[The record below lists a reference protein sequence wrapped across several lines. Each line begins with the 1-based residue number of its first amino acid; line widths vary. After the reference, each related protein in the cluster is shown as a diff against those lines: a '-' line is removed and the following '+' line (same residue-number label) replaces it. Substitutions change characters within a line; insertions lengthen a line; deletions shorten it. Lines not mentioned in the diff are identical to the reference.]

1 MINPPDPNGSLICA
15 SRLQTLQKCE
25 ETEIRWSKT
34 SHSFSET
41 NLDPARLPFIRW
53 SCWCFWILTIL
64 KFTVRTF
71 LPLSAHVQVVTSF
84 MTTSHPGQRKRLCRW
99 TTIIHYN
106 TIMCH
111 RETWPVFFRNC
122 FESHPH
128 VAQFQPHP
136 LNLVELFAAKQGLPL
151 SNHGPPSPIHVG
163 LWRGCCLTRG
173 WVVWKNMSCVVHQCS
188 SVRPMEEV
196 QHMGHTF
203 RFHSDLFCAQ
213 LLQVDD
219 GRWWFPSFARLKP
232 Y

>member
-1 MINPPDPNGSLICA
+1 MRRNRDSLIKNESFIFWNESWSSEA
-15 SRLQTLQKCE
+15 SV
-25 ETEIRWSKT
+25 
-34 SHSFSET
+34 HSLVMLVF
-41 NLDPARLPFIRW
+41 LDPDNPEVYRKNLPPTL
-53 SCWCFWILTIL
+53 C
-64 KFTVRTF
+64 
-71 LPLSAHVQVVTSF
+71 PHVQVVTSF